1 MYQVKLFNKISKVG
15 LDNLDPALYTCSED
29 CEAYDAVL
37 VRSAK
42 LHDTKFPANLKCI
55 ARAGAGVNNI
65 PLERCAEEGIVVFN
79 TPGANANA
87 VKELVVC
94 GLMLASRDIIGGIEW
109 TKNLAGTPDIG
120 PAAEKGK
127 SKFAG
132 PEIMG
137 KRLGVIGL
145 GAIGVQVAN
154 AAVGLDM
161 EVWGY
166 DPYLSVDGALK
177 LSRAVKHITD
187 VNQIFANCD
196 YITVHVPLTPD
207 TKHIIGAQAFEKMKD
222 GVRIINIA
230 RGELVDEDAM
240 AAALSCGKVARYVS
254 DFASEAM
261 LAQKN
266 AIIMPHLGASTPE
279 SEDNCAQMAAF
290 EIREYLEKGTIRN
303 SVNFPNL
310 KVPYEGGYRI
320 CMIHRNV
327 PNVIAQISS
336 TLSAKGMNIEN
347 MGNRSRGDYA
357 YTIMDASAAPSE
369 DVLDAIRAIPGFI
382 SVRVIQPD
390 VV

>member
-15 LDNLDPALYTCSED
+15 LERLDPEKYTCSED
-29 CEAYDAVL
+29 AEQYDAVL

-42 LHDTKFPANLKCI
+42 LHDTQFPQSLKCI

-87 VKELVVC
+87 VKELVIC
-94 GLMLASRDIIGGIEW
+94 GLMLASRDIVGGIEW
-109 TKNLAGTPDIG
+109 TKSLAGTPDIG

-132 PEIMG
+132 PEVGG

-166 DPYLSVDGALK
+166 DPYLSVDGALR
-177 LSRAVKHITD
+177 LSRSVKHITD
-187 VNQIFANCD
+187 VNEIFANCD

-207 TKHIIGAQAFEKMKD
+207 TKHLIDADAIGKMKD

-254 DFASEAM
+254 DFATDAM

-266 AIIMPHLGASTPE
+266 AVIMPHLGASTPE
-279 SEDNCAQMAAF
+279 SEDNCAKMAAQ
-290 EIREYLEKGTIRN
+290 EVREFLEMGTIRN

-310 KVPYEGGYRI
+310 KVPYEGGHRL
-320 CMIHRNV
+320 CLIHKNV
-327 PNVIAQISS
+327 PNMIAQITS
-336 TLSAKGMNIEN
+336 TLSAQGMNIEN

-357 YTIMDASAAPSE
+357 YTIVDVNEAPNDS
-369 DVLDAIRAIPGFI
+369 VLQAIRGVDGMIRVRAIENL
-382 SVRVIQPD
+382 
-390 VV
+390 

>member
-15 LDNLDPALYTCSED
+15 LDDLDPAKYTCSED
-29 CEAYDAVL
+29 YEDYDAVL

-42 LHDTKFPANLKCI
+42 LHDTKFPADLKCI

-65 PLERCAEEGIVVFN
+65 PLDRCSEEGIVVFN

-87 VKELVVC
+87 VKELVIC
-94 GLMLASRDIIGGIEW
+94 GLLMASRDIVGGIEW
-109 TKNLAGTPDIG
+109 TKSLSGTPDIG

-145 GAIGVQVAN
+145 GAIGVRVAN
-154 AAVGLDM
+154 AAVALDM

-166 DPYLSVDGALK
+166 DPYLSVDGALQ
-177 LSRAVKHITD
+177 LSRSVKHITD
-187 VNQIFANCD
+187 VNEIFANCD

-207 TKHIIGAQAFEKMKD
+207 TKHIIDAKAIGMMKD
-222 GVRIINIA
+222 GVRILNIA
-230 RGELVDEDAM
+230 RGELVDEAAM
-240 AAALSCGKVARYVS
+240 VQALESGKVARYVS
-254 DFASEAM
+254 DFASEEM

-279 SEDNCAQMAAF
+279 SEDNCAKMAAF
-290 EIREYLEKGTIRN
+290 EVREFLEKGTIRN

-310 KVPYEGGYRI
+310 KVPYEGGHRM
-320 CMIHRNV
+320 CLIHKNV
-327 PNVIAQISS
+327 PNMIAQITS
-336 TLSAKGMNIEN
+336 TLSSQDMNIEN

-357 YTIMDASAAPSE
+357 YTIVDVDKVPTDA
-369 DVLDAIRAIPGFI
+369 VLNALRAVEGMIRVRAIEM
-382 SVRVIQPD
+382 
-390 VV
+390 

>member
-15 LDNLDPALYTCSED
+15 LDDLDPAKYTCSED
-29 CEAYDAVL
+29 YEDYDAVL

-42 LHDTKFPANLKCI
+42 LHDTKFPADLKCI

-65 PLERCAEEGIVVFN
+65 PLDRCSEEGIVVFN

-87 VKELVVC
+87 VKELVIC
-94 GLMLASRDIIGGIEW
+94 GLLMASRDIVGGIEW
-109 TKNLAGTPDIG
+109 TKSLSGTPDIG

-145 GAIGVQVAN
+145 GAIGVRVAN
-154 AAVGLDM
+154 AAVALDM

-166 DPYLSVDGALK
+166 DPYLSGDGALQ
-177 LSRAVKHITD
+177 LSRSVKHITD
-187 VNQIFANCD
+187 VNEIFANCD

-207 TKHIIGAQAFEKMKD
+207 TKHIIDAKAIGMMKD
-222 GVRIINIA
+222 GVRILNIA
-230 RGELVDEDAM
+230 RGELVDEAAM
-240 AAALSCGKVARYVS
+240 VQALESGKVARYVS
-254 DFASEAM
+254 DFASEEM

-279 SEDNCAQMAAF
+279 SEDNCAKMAAF
-290 EIREYLEKGTIRN
+290 EVREFLEKGTIRN

-310 KVPYEGGYRI
+310 KVPYEGGHRM
-320 CMIHRNV
+320 CLIHKNV
-327 PNVIAQISS
+327 PNMIAQITS
-336 TLSAKGMNIEN
+336 TLSSQDMNIEN

-357 YTIMDASAAPSE
+357 YTIVDVDKVPTDA
-369 DVLDAIRAIPGFI
+369 VLNALRAVEGMIRVRAIEM
-382 SVRVIQPD
+382 
-390 VV
+390 